1 MHFSIELSLIIDE
14 ELRKKGIDRKI
25 RSFDPGFCVFTYDE
39 LDKITS
45 LELSRVS
52 SLEGLEL
59 LPNLRKLIIKSPDFS
74 NVSSDVDINDSN
86 MNSIKDFS
94 VISRL
99 TKLEELQIINDI
111 NLSSLDITKLEELRN
126 LTIVNNPNLKV
137 IKGLEEK
144 RNLQSVML
152 CGNALDFDFDIET
165 YIKNTMGSRKNVL
178 DVSLYISMVNKDI
191 NVANFLT
198 MASIV
203 GDTNIKFAERIG
215 FLDFALL
222 YPQNLQE
229 MYYNF
234 LRLFMKNS
242 LYEKSDL
249 DKIKYVYRYVKSR
262 LSFDKEGLEER
273 EKEYTNYMKE
283 QKELPTF
290 RKKKFASFHN
300 SYVAYHFK
308 KANCDGYVNLMR
320 FMLSMLGVKSFN
332 VHCHDKRSKFLASN
346 HSILRVECDNKWYY
360 CNPKYT
366 PEDPKEIFMGSIEDL
381 EKYYDFNIYE
391 SLISKG
397 ENYGDDS
404 NALIGK
410 KTL

>member
-1 MHFSIELSLIIDE
+1 
-14 ELRKKGIDRKI
+14 
-25 RSFDPGFCVFTYDE
+25 
-39 LDKITS
+39 
-45 LELSRVS
+45 
-52 SLEGLEL
+52 
-59 LPNLRKLIIKSPDFS
+59 
-74 NVSSDVDINDSN
+74 
-86 MNSIKDFS
+86 
-94 VISRL
+94 
-99 TKLEELQIINDI
+99 
-111 NLSSLDITKLEELRN
+111 
-126 LTIVNNPNLKV
+126 
-137 IKGLEEK
+137 
-144 RNLQSVML
+144 
-152 CGNALDFDFDIET
+152 
-165 YIKNTMGSRKNVL
+165 
-178 DVSLYISMVNKDI
+178 
-191 NVANFLT
+191 
-198 MASIV
+198 
-203 GDTNIKFAERIG
+203 
-215 FLDFALL
+215 
-222 YPQNLQE
+222 
-229 MYYNF
+229 
-234 LRLFMKNS
+234 
-242 LYEKSDL
+242 
-249 DKIKYVYRYVKSR
+249 
-262 LSFDKEGLEER
+262 
-273 EKEYTNYMKE
+273 MKE

-404 NALIGK
+404 NALIRK